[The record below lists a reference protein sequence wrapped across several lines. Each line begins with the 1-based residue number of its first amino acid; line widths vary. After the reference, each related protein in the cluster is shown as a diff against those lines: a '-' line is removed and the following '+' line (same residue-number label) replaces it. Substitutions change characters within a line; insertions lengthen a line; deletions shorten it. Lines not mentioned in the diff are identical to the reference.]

1 MIAAGR
7 PATLPSASPFLF
19 LIGSGQVM
27 PAAGQVLHQ
36 AEEERQVLGRH
47 PLLVEGQDVV
57 AGRGVDQEV
66 RVLDPLRDAL
76 VGQQLAELVAGQ
88 KARQFLRRDVGIDG
102 HCNSSPYLAAIAVGC
117 RPVKGNHDSGR
128 IGHWTGPVRMP
139 IFPALS
145 SHP

>member
-27 PAAGQVLHQ
+27 PAAGQMLHQ

-57 AGRGVDQEV
+57 PGRGVDQEV

-76 VGQQLAELVAGQ
+76 VGQQLAELVAGE
-88 KARQFLRRDVGIDG
+88 KAGQFLRGDVGIDG
-102 HCNSSPYLAAIAVGC
+102 HAMLQP
-117 RPVKGNHDSGR
+117 
-128 IGHWTGPVRMP
+128 
-139 IFPALS
+139 
-145 SHP
+145 